1 MVSLLHLHDQ
11 AEVSEK
17 KHIKEIG
24 DRKKQQK
31 QANIR
36 QKMGKHCHRVEVWI
50 APDGTTCQDE
60 IHPGDD
66 EFSDLMKISAV
77 EVKYLVACFI
87 LAWLFK
93 YGVLSN

>member
-1 MVSLLHLHDQ
+1 MLISFNSCDQ

-31 QANIR
+31 QTSLR
-36 QKMGKHCHRVEVWI
+36 QKVGKHCHRVEVWI
-50 APDGTTCQDE
+50 SPDGSTYQDE

-66 EFSDLMKISAV
+66 ELGDLMKISAV
-77 EVKYLVACFI
+77 EVTF
-87 LAWLFK
+87 
-93 YGVLSN
+93 GVLTIFFLLSITTVS